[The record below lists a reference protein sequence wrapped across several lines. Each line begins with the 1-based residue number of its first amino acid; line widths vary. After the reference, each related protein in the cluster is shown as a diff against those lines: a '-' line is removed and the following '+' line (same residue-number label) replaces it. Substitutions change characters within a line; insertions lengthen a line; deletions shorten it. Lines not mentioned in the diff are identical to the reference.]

1 MSDSSAENRIP
12 TQTFL
17 LPGQSFC
24 VGQPWER
31 ADLPLKGLPPAPVK
45 PPPATGNLLEG
56 ELVGDPCAGWTIG
69 RCEVVRRLSK
79 GSARRLLA
87 LRREGEQVHVVDLR
101 QLDVGDGDGPLVEA
115 WAHEASKLYHPL
127 LASVFDC
134 EVSDEGTFWVT
145 ERVAGATLAEVLTA
159 CRAQG
164 RAMPLG
170 FVLAAVHDAAL
181 ALGAVHARTSHGLVS
196 PHAVA
201 VAFDGTVKLLEAGLF
216 PCVAR
221 RRSWPEVLE
230 ATGPYLAPEQV
241 LHGRPPDP
249 KADVFSLA
257 ALLYEGLAGEPLRRA
272 EGFDERVKAVES
284 RRFAP
289 PSTLHVMLGK
299 SLDEVMFRALS
310 TDRAWRYPTG
320 AAFAKELKKAVSS
333 FMWRPDARAEF
344 LGQLFDGRLAQE
356 RALTAHLHERR
367 TRTASIEVPR
377 VEVAQPAIAVVEA
390 PVVERPVVLQQPKA
404 PVSKRR
410 TSPVARAWAAPV
422 AALVGLGLGF
432 GVHWALRPTVEE
444 PAPVVARPVVAPE
457 DPEPLVFVDQPMSE
471 LPAVLATIG
480 PLVVPPAPAVE
491 RTPVR
496 TVKRLRARG
505 GEAPVPP
512 WLQKSSRRRR

>member
-56 ELVGDPCAGWTIG
+56 DLVGDPCAGWTIG

-87 LRREGEQVHVVDLR
+87 LRRDGQQVHVVDLR

-145 ERVAGATLAEVLTA
+145 ERVAGATLAEVLSA

-201 VAFDGTVKLLEAGLF
+201 VAFDGSVKLLEAGLF

-257 ALLYEGLAGEPLRRA
+257 ALLYEGLSGEPLRRA

-310 TDRAWRYPTG
+310 TDRAWRYATG

-344 LGQLFDGRLAQE
+344 MAQLFDGRLAQE
-356 RALTAHLHERR
+356 RALTAHLDERR
-367 TRTASIEVPR
+367 TRTASIELPQV
-377 VEVAQPAIAVVEA
+377 VAQPVVAAVEEPVAVV
-390 PVVERPVVLQQPKA
+390 RPVTPQPKA
-404 PVSKRR
+404 QPSKRR
-410 TSPVARAWAAPV
+410 AAPVSRPWAAPV
-422 AALVGLGLGF
+422 AALVGLALGF
-432 GVHWALRPTVEE
+432 CGNWAMRPSPVE
-444 PAPVVARPVVAPE
+444 PAPLVAQPVFVPE
-457 DPEPLVFVDQPMSE
+457 DPEPLVFVDQPTSE

-480 PLVVPPAPAVE
+480 PLVVPPTPVVE
-491 RTPVR
+491 RMAVR
-496 TVKRLRARG
+496 GVKKLRARG
-505 GEAPVPP
+505 GDAPVPP